1 MTPYN
6 EKTCDLLTFFLT
18 EEVNFITFPESYI
31 KQFRTGLCYFV
42 ECECKMMKKI
52 SHISLIFL
60 LLAATT
66 GMAVSKHYCGNSLIS
81 IVFFGEAEPCCDSGN
96 CCHNET
102 QFFQVDEDFS
112 APAFAQIP
120 QTPELE
126 LFISVFES
134 EFDSIDQNDE
144 KSFFAEQKPPPLQK
158 TQTILSLKQTW
169 LL

>member
-1 MTPYN
+1 M
-6 EKTCDLLTFFLT
+6 F
-18 EEVNFITFPESYI
+18 
-31 KQFRTGLCYFV
+31 
-42 ECECKMMKKI
+42 KI
-52 SHISLIFL
+52 FSHTVLSL
-60 LLAATT
+60 LLLIATT
-66 GMAVSKHYCGNSLIS
+66 GMAVSKHYCGESLIS
-81 IVFFGEAEPCCDSGN
+81 VDFFEEAEPCCESGN